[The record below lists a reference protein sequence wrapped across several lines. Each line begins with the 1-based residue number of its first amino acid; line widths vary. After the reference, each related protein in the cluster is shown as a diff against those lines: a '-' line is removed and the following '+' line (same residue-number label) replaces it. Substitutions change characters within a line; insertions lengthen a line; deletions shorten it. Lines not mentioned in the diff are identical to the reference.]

1 VLNTA
6 GKRERRQAAQSEAGD
21 GAVLAAEE
29 AGNGDAAANEVAG
42 VTG

>member
-1 VLNTA
+1 LNTA
-6 GKRERRQAAQSEAGD
+6 GKRERRQAAQSEARG

-29 AGNGDAAANEVAG
+29 AGHGDGAAIDAAG